1 MNDYITVDTI
11 ASEVAWDLELLRD
24 GNSKKHGVHIAGHYK
39 DLRNQLVRFG
49 KRWYYDEV
57 DDTAACA
64 AFRRIITAMLAFGCT
79 PNFEQTEELVELG
92 QRLCMAEEHP
102 LVSPFALVR
111 GHWYTL
117 EHVHELCARNGAVNL
132 QNIHFTH
139 RLDSMVQ
146 SIVEDFYRTNAE
158 SFFTAANRLYYLV
171 HEQPIRLS
179 DHEVKAIAAT
189 AARALILIDEA
200 GKLDSFRKN
209 ASWRRFEIACEDLKL
224 GRESVYADDL
234 FLVARVAGKDDPT
247 TWQEIFQSFGIAD
260 NEDEGDDV

>member
-11 ASEVAWDLELLRD
+11 ASEVAEDLNALREE
-24 GNSKKHGVHIAGHYK
+24 NSEKYGVYIAGHYK
-39 DLRNQLVRFG
+39 ELRNKLVRFG

-64 AFRRIITAMLAFGCT
+64 AFRRIITALLAFGCT
-79 PNFEQTEELVELG
+79 PDFEQTEELVELG
-92 QRLCMAEEHP
+92 QRLGMAEAQP
-102 LVSPFALVR
+102 LASPFALVR

-117 EHVHELCARNGAVNL
+117 EHVHEMCARNGAVNL

-146 SIVEDFYRTNAE
+146 AIVEDFYRTDAE

-209 ASWRRFEIACEDLKL
+209 ASWLRFEIACQDLKV

-234 FLVARVAGKDDPT
+234 FLVVRVAGKEDSP
-247 TWQEIFQSFGIAD
+247 TWQEILQSFGIAD
-260 NEDEGDDV
+260 DEDEGDNV